1 MFNLRHITAECS
13 SPQVI
18 ESTGSLR
25 MKKCD
30 ATLSANLLRPIV
42 NTAPV
47 SKKSCKGFSNQKQV
61 YTK

>member
-1 MFNLRHITAECS
+1 
-13 SPQVI
+13 
-18 ESTGSLR
+18 